1 MGDEPLML
9 ILASKSPRRKE
20 ILSMLDVPF
29 ECVEADINET
39 IDQTKDLNSEME
51 RISFAK
57 AYEVFKNH
65 PEDVVVGAD
74 TIVVLDGEILLK
86 PKNEQDA
93 FEMLKKLQDYTHLVK
108 TGVSIISKGRS
119 ESFVNTS
126 IVRFNP
132 MSDEE
137 IWQYIKSGE
146 PMDKAGS
153 YGIQGLGA
161 KYIDFIE
168 GDFYSIMGLPISQL
182 YTKLKEYLPL

>member
-1 MGDEPLML
+1 MML

-29 ECVEADINET
+29 ECIEADINET

-51 RISFAK
+51 RVSFAK

-74 TIVVLDGEILLK
+74 TIVVLDGQILLK
-86 PKNEQDA
+86 PKSEQDA